1 MKNLYRVT
9 FDEVYASDTLRRE
22 VWSMTKQE
30 QNTPKRRRVPE
41 AVRVA
46 AVLVLALTRTA
57 LASASVPEELRDWLI
72 SHGSTKPVGISDMD
86 NGVTVTVDAVTAGNS
101 ALWLMLKVDYPA
113 NQNRAQHYQFY
124 NTAITITSNS
134 AQDDT
139 FEECGSDYAYVG
151 VTDNGTLT
159 LLLRYSFHLQE
170 DEYLLKGC
178 QVKLRL
184 TDLMCG
190 DFTAQSGEWELSFA
204 LEPAEQTVLTLD
216 SAVVPACNEKTDEE
230 TTVELQDIRISAV
243 DIIFTGSAEE
253 QMCDLLR
260 MALLLEDGTEIS
272 QSMVFFG
279 WMKEAEPDRW
289 VSDYLLALSV
299 DLPQVTG
306 IRFGDTLIPL
316 K

>member
-1 MKNLYRVT
+1 MMKSCHLNHLSWCT
-9 FDEVYASDTLRRE
+9 
-22 VWSMTKQE
+22 
-30 QNTPKRRRVPE
+30 
-41 AVRVA
+41 
-46 AVLVLALTRTA
+46 
-57 LASASVPEELRDWLI
+57 SVD
-72 SHGSTKPVGISDMD
+72 
-86 NGVTVTVDAVTAGNS
+86 
-101 ALWLMLKVDYPA
+101 
-113 NQNRAQHYQFY
+113 
-124 NTAITITSNS
+124 
-134 AQDDT
+134 
-139 FEECGSDYAYVG
+139 
-151 VTDNGTLT
+151 
-159 LLLRYSFHLQE
+159 
-170 DEYLLKGC
+170 GC

-289 VSDYLLALSV
+289 VSDYLLALPV